1 MIINSANLRTLY
13 TGFNT
18 AYQGAFDAAPRL
30 YQRVATTVPS
40 STAQNEYGWLGS
52 FPKIRE
58 WIGARVVHGLS
69 THGYTIKNKRW
80 ELTVGVDRDD
90 LDDDNIGIY
99 KPMFEDMG
107 RETATFPDELIWP
120 LLKNG
125 FSQTCYDGQNFFD
138 TDHPVGGVDG
148 VPVASVSNSGGGAGT
163 PWFLLDVSRPL
174 KPLIF
179 QQRRAF
185 EFRRMDAATDEVVF
199 ERNEYRYG
207 VDGRCNVGYGFW
219 QMAYGS
225 KQTLNAASYAAARAA
240 MMSYK
245 SDSGKP
251 LALSPRLLVVPPALE
266 EAGLEILNAE
276 RDAAGAT
283 NVWRGTAELLVVP
296 WLA

>member
-13 TGFNT
+13 TAYSA
-18 AYQGAFDAAPRL
+18 AYQGAFAEAPRL
-30 YQRVATTVPS
+30 YERVATTVPS
-40 STAQNEYGWLGS
+40 STAKNEYGWLGS
-52 FPKIRE
+52 FPKVRE
-58 WIGARVVHGLS
+58 WIGPRVIHGLGV
-69 THGYTIKNKRW
+69 HDYTIKNKRW
-80 ELTVGVDRDD
+80 ELTIGVDRDD
-90 LDDDNIGIY
+90 IDDDTYGLY
-99 KPMFEDMG
+99 TPRFQDLG

-125 FSQTCYDGQNFFD
+125 FTQTCYDGQYFFD

-163 PWFLLDVSRPL
+163 PWFLMDVSRPL

-225 KQTLNAASYAAARAA
+225 KQTLNAANYSAARAA
-240 MMSYK
+240 MMSFK

-251 LALSPRLLVVPPALE
+251 LALQPRLLVVPPTLE
-266 EAGLEILNAE
+266 AAGLEILNAE

-283 NVWRGTAELLVVP
+283 NVWRNTAELLVVP

>member
-1 MIINSANLRTLY
+1 VIINSANLRTLY
-13 TGFNT
+13 TGFST
-18 AYQGAFDAAPRL
+18 AYQGAFAAAPRL
-30 YQRVATTVPS
+30 YERVATTVPS
-40 STAQNEYGWLGS
+40 TTAQNEYGWLGS
-52 FPKIRE
+52 FPKVRE
-58 WIGARVVHGLS
+58 WIGPRVVHGLGLHDYS
-69 THGYTIKNKRW
+69 IKNKRW
-80 ELTVGVDRDD
+80 ELTIGVDRDD
-90 LDDDNIGIY
+90 LEDDNLGIY
-99 KPMFEDMG
+99 TPMFSDMG
-107 RETATFPDELIWP
+107 RETATFPDEQIWP

-125 FSQTCYDGQNFFD
+125 FSQTCYDGQYFFD

-148 VPVASVSNSGGGAGT
+148 VPVASVSNSGGGAGA

-225 KQTLNAASYAAARAA
+225 KQTLNAANYAGARTA
-240 MMSYK
+240 MMGFK

-251 LALSPRLLVVPPALE
+251 LALAPRLLVVPPSLE
-266 EAGLEILNAE
+266 GAGLEILNAE